1 MLGAFGAPG
10 TSGCSRCPADSEFI
24 FTALPGES
32 VVGPFEYSEA
42 APHGGVR
49 ASSSAQRPSALESQ
63 DSKLSPARHGPGS
76 DASVGTARHQ
86 RRLRRRDQLRGRGRG
101 RPLAAV
107 STAPVPA
114 EEASGDPLHRRL
126 RRGRA
131 PGGRTILRRAGMRRG
146 GGPLGVPVTAPRDHD
161 PDARTD
167 GGTRQQRDSELVQQ
181 WRGGLNAPTG
191 AWCSLTQ
198 TQPYPTPPQEQSQC
212 TYRCVVLPDGELS
225 STARNSGVCL
235 NAPTGAWC
243 SLTRRRCRSHWR
255 RYVSMHLQVRGAP

>member
-1 MLGAFGAPG
+1 MRRRRWKARGRVLGAFGAPG

-32 VVGPFEYSEA
+32 VASPFEYSEA

-49 ASSSAQRPSALESQ
+49 TSSSAQRSSALESQ
-63 DSKLSPARHGPGS
+63 DSKPPPARHGPES

-86 RRLRRRDQLRGRGRG
+86 RRLRRRDQLRNRGRG

-114 EEASGDPLHRRL
+114 EEVSGDSLHRCL

-146 GGPLGVPVTAPRDHD
+146 GGPLGVPVAAPRDRD
-161 PDARTD
+161 PDART
-167 GGTRQQRDSELVQQ
+167 E
-181 WRGGLNAPTG
+181 APIND
-191 AWCSLTQ
+191 AIANWYSN
-198 TQPYPTPPQEQSQC
+198 
-212 TYRCVVLPDGELS
+212 GE
-225 STARNSGVCL
+225 V
-235 NAPTGAWC
+235 
-243 SLTRRRCRSHWR
+243 
-255 RYVSMHLQVRGAP
+255 VSMSLSHQDSCQEGYFGCVLGHFREAIL

>member
-32 VVGPFEYSEA
+32 VAGPFEYSEA

-49 ASSSAQRPSALESQ
+49 TSSSAQRSSALESQ
-63 DSKLSPARHGPGS
+63 GSKPPPARHGPES

-86 RRLRRRDQLRGRGRG
+86 RRLRRRDQLRDRGRG

-107 STAPVPA
+107 STALVPA
-114 EEASGDPLHRRL
+114 EEVSGDSLHRCL

-146 GGPLGVPVTAPRDHD
+146 GGPLGVQVSAPRDRD

-167 GGTRQQRDSELVQQ
+167 GGTRQRRDSELVQQ

-191 AWCSLTQ
+191 AWCSLTAA
-198 TQPYPTPPQEQSQC
+198 TASSCGPT
-212 TYRCVVLPDGELS
+212 T
-225 STARNSGVCL
+225 CL
-235 NAPTGAWC
+235 NAPA
-243 SLTRRRCRSHWR
+243 
-255 RYVSMHLQVRGAP
+255 VRGAS